1 LAEKGD
7 RPVGRMPRR
16 ENVGAL
22 VLILWPDKTPWRP
35 GAGQVLAWLLC
46 CFSRY
51 SITSLKDAGS

>member
-1 LAEKGD
+1 MK
-7 RPVGRMPRR
+7 MW
-16 ENVGAL
+16 GAL